1 MSTGRQLDDWIET
14 FVEYTENTEPPES
27 YRRWVAIST
36 MASALQR
43 KCKLEWGSE
52 TFFPNMYIVLV
63 GPPAARKG
71 TAMRVGK
78 DLLDQLGIQ
87 VSADESS
94 RQKLVKSLQEM
105 GVADQDDKGR
115 INFHSSIT
123 LYSSELTVF
132 LGYGAKEL
140 LAMLCKWYDCEPR
153 YVYDTIQRGKEEV
166 PNVWCNLMG
175 ATTPG
180 QLQASLPEGAV
191 GSGFTSR
198 VVFILES
205 NKGKL
210 VRKPTLAER
219 LEESLLYDLGR
230 IRNLSGEFKIEESA
244 EETYYD
250 WYEDGESRRL
260 FSDARMDY
268 YVQRRPTHLFKLS
281 MIVSA
286 SRGDSKLITL
296 KDLKDAIRIL
306 EAAEVTMGDVFAGV
320 GANPLAGLQF
330 RIIDLVKE
338 MGPVHESVLAS
349 SVQNEAGHLQFGQ
362 AIAALEQMGRIK
374 WNIAER
380 IVHYVED

>member
-1 MSTGRQLDDWIET
+1 MSGSRQLKDWIES
-14 FVEYTENTEPPES
+14 FLEYTDNTEPPES

-36 MASALQR
+36 MASVLQR

-71 TAMRVGK
+71 TAMRTGK
-78 DLLDQLGIQ
+78 DLLDQLGIL

-94 RQKLVKSLQEM
+94 RQKLVKSLQET
-105 GVADQDDKGR
+105 GVADQDDQGR
-115 INFHSSIT
+115 INFHSSMT

-132 LGYGAKEL
+132 LGYGAREL

-180 QLQASLPEGAV
+180 QLQAALPEDAV

-198 VVFILES
+198 VVFIYEQ

-210 VRKPTLAER
+210 VRKPTLEAG
-219 LEESLLYDLGR
+219 LLKALLHDLGR
-230 IRNLSGEFKIEESA
+230 ARNMSGEFSIEDDAEEIYFKWYEES
-244 EETYYD
+244 EKE
-250 WYEDGESRRL
+250 RI
-260 FSDARMDY
+260 FSDYRMEY

-281 MIVSA
+281 MIISSA
-286 SRGDSKLITL
+286 RGESKVITIE
-296 KDLKDAIRIL
+296 DLKEAIKVL
-306 EAAEVTMGDVFAGV
+306 EAAEETMPQVFAGV
-320 GANPLAGLQF
+320 GANPLAGIQF
-330 RIIDLVKE
+330 RILNIVRDL
-338 MGPVHESVLAS
+338 GSVETSVVAEALQNDAS
-349 SVQNEAGHLQFGQ
+349 FSQFGE
-362 AIAALEQMGRIK
+362 AIQSLEQMGHIK
-374 WNIAER
+374 ID
-380 IVHYVED
+380 IIKKLIIPV

>member
-1 MSTGRQLDDWIET
+1 MSGSRRLDDWIEA
-14 FVEYTENTEPPES
+14 FVKYTDNTEPPES

-43 KCKLEWGSE
+43 KCKLDWGSE

-71 TAMRVGK
+71 TAMRTGK
-78 DLLDQLGIQ
+78 DLLDQIGIA

-105 GVADQDDKGR
+105 GVADQDDMGR
-115 INFHSSIT
+115 ITFHFSMT

-153 YVYDTIQRGKEEV
+153 YVYDTLQRGKEEV

-180 QLQASLPEGAV
+180 QLQASLPEDAV

-198 VVFILES
+198 VVFVYEH

-210 VRKPTLAER
+210 VRKPTLEDQL
-219 LEESLLYDLGR
+219 LEPLLHDLGR
-230 IRNLSGEFKIEESA
+230 VRNLSGDFTVLPDA
-244 EETYYD
+244 EDIYYD
-250 WYEDGESRRL
+250 WYEHSEDEAI
-260 FSDARMDY
+260 FTDYRMEY

-281 MIVSA
+281 MIISA
-286 SRGDSKLITL
+286 ARGDDKIITPI
-296 KDLKDAIRIL
+296 DLKEAIKVL
-306 EAAEVTMGDVFAGV
+306 EGAEKNMSQVFAGV
-320 GANPLAGLQF
+320 GANPLAGIQF
-330 RIIDLVKE
+330 RILNIVREL
-338 MGPVHESVLAS
+338 GPTETAVVADALQSDAS
-349 SVQNEAGHLQFGQ
+349 FSQFGE
-362 AIAALEQMGRIK
+362 AIQSLEQMGHIK
-374 WNIAER
+374 ID
-380 IVHYVED
+380 IIKKLIITVT